1 MSTNGFPFWDAV
13 MLSSTLNPELTEFHN
28 VIDFQGEGNVDLRF
42 LFNYT
47 HGIFELEIA
56 YNLLF

>member
-28 VIDFQGEGNVDLRF
+28 VIDFQGEGNVDLGF

-56 YNLLF
+56 